1 MQFKSCSGVLIPDIN
16 SNYMKKLQ
24 NLSLVMLAL
33 AGSISFNSCSDDDE
47 QAPEVD
53 LNATALRADLHVNTS
68 ALPQN
73 ILDYIV
79 QNYPGMTIREAEIED
94 NNNYEVKLNNDLE
107 LIFDSEGNFLGEDT
121 DDDDNFGDEDMS
133 VDEVPQKIKDFIS
146 TYFPGATIVKAEKE
160 NNGNF
165 EIELSNDEE
174 LIFDA
179 QANFLGLAIDE
190 DENEDEDDE
199 DISVSELPQNV
210 RDYITA
216 NYPDNTIIE
225 AEREDDGF
233 EVTLNNGV
241 ELKFDEDG
249 EFVSADDNNGDDDNG
264 GDDD

>member
-1 MQFKSCSGVLIPDIN
+1 
-16 SNYMKKLQ
+16 MKNLQ
-24 NLSLVMLAL
+24 SLTLFMSAVVI
-33 AGSISFNSCSDDDE
+33 SISFSSCSMNDDQE
-47 QAPEVD
+47 PAVD
-53 LNATALRADLHVNTS
+53 LNATAFRADLHLNTS

-79 QNYPGMTIREAEIED
+79 TNYPGMTIREAEIED
-94 NNNYEVKLNNDLE
+94 NNNYEIELNNDLE

-121 DDDDNFGDEDMS
+121 DDDDNNFGDDDMT
-133 VDEVPQKIKDFIS
+133 VAEVPQTIKDFII
-146 TYFPGATIVKAEKE
+146 TNFPGATILKAERE

-165 EIELSNDEE
+165 EIELNNDEE

-179 QANFLGLAIDE
+179 QGNFLGLAVDE

-216 NYPDNTIIE
+216 NYPANTVIE

-249 EFVSADDNNGDDDNG
+249 EFVSADDNNGEDDDDDNE